1 MSLDHLP
8 SYQDSSE
15 DSREHFHHSL
25 LLLVA
30 NLDHLSDILM
40 TSVKEPRAVKWHV
53 HEVDALMDYLVEHHR
68 EQGDGNFKDQTFT
81 AAAEYLKAFYVSG
94 KVKDGTSLKNKWA
107 TVSPSSL
114 GTYTQCQCLF

>member
-40 TSVKEPRAVKWHV
+40 TSVKEPRAVKWHAR
-53 HEVDALMDYLVEHHR
+53 EVDTLMDYLVEHQQIPNLMYTYVQCCTDVTALW
-68 EQGDGNFKDQTFT
+68 QGPPLCR
-81 AAAEYLKAFYVSG
+81 AHHSG
-94 KVKDGTSLKNKWA
+94 YRPHS
-107 TVSPSSL
+107 
-114 GTYTQCQCLF
+114 

>member
-1 MSLDHLP
+1 MMSLNYLP

-15 DSREHFHHSL
+15 DSQEHFHHSI

-30 NLDHLSDILM
+30 NLNHLSDILM
-40 TSVKEPRAVKWHV
+40 ISVKEFRVIKWHA
-53 HEVDALMDYLVEHHR
+53 HEIDALMDYLVEHHR
-68 EQGDGNFKDQTFT
+68 EQGDGNFKVQTFT
-81 AAAEYLKAFYVSG
+81 AAEYLKAFYVLG

-114 GTYTQCQCLF
+114 STYTQCQCLF